1 MNHKAYLL
9 LQTDGTEAVSSS
21 SYALGNIIT
30 FPGFH
35 ESHNGRLVFP
45 RHIAK
50 YT

>member
-9 LQTDGTEAVSSS
+9 PQTDGNIASSS
-21 SYALGNIIT
+21 SSRGNIIT

-35 ESHNGRLVFP
+35 ESHNDRLVFP

>member
-1 MNHKAYLL
+1 MEHIH
-9 LQTDGTEAVSSS
+9 TVSFRH
-21 SYALGNIIT
+21 GNIIT

-35 ESHNGRLVFP
+35 ESHSDRLVFP